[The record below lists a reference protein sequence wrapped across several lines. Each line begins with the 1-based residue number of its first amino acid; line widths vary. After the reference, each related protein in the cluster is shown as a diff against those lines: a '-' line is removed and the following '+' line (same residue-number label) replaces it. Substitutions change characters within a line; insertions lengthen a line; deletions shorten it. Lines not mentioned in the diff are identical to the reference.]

1 MNKKFKIM
9 FIIILILL
17 ISFIIYIIANLSV
30 FKTSNEI
37 KDKENINTTDTGIF
51 EEMSSQQNYTNNF
64 TNNSENNLGIEE
76 KDNNKVEPSIENV
89 KFSVKENT
97 LTNTGATFIIIDTN
111 EIPYT
116 YSEWYCIQKKNE
128 NKWETMQPVI
138 KENYDAL
145 MVGDNGKVEFK
156 INWGDLYG
164 ELQNGEYRMVKRVSE
179 NENEFLYAY
188 FSL

>member
-1 MNKKFKIM
+1 MNKKLKII
-9 FIIILILL
+9 FIIISIILIF
-17 ISFIIYIIANLSV
+17 FIVYNIIVNLSV
-30 FKTSNEI
+30 FKTSNETN
-37 KDKENINTTDTGIF
+37 DKE
-51 EEMSSQQNYTNNF
+51 
-64 TNNSENNLGIEE
+64 
-76 KDNNKVEPSIENV
+76 NNKVEPSIENV

-97 LTNTGATFIIIDTN
+97 LTKTGATFIIIDTN

-116 YSEWYCIQKKNE
+116 YGEWYCIQKKNE